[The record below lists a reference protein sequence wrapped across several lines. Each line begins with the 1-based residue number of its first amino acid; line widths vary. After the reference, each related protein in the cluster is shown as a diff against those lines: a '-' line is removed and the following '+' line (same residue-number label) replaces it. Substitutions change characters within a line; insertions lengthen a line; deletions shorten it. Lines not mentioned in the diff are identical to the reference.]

1 MDLLGGLLLSRLFSW
16 NWKRSGFFPSYT
28 ETEGWLL
35 GRSDQPP
42 AQAEQG
48 LRQAFWPWI
57 KFNQGK

>member
-48 LRQAFWPWI
+48 LR
-57 KFNQGK
+57 